1 MKQYVDKKKL
11 EIHKEGQSTYRLEDK
26 GLNRRI
32 ESLNNIYRSIKKNNG
47 DKKIGSVS
55 QLCDFR
61 IQLL

>member
-11 EIHKEGQSTYRLEDK
+11 EIHKGGQSTYRLEDK